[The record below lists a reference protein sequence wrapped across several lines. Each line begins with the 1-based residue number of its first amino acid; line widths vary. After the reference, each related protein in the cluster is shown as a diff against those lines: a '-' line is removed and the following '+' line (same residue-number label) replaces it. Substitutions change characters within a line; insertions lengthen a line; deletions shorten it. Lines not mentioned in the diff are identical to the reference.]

1 LASSVEVP
9 RSIAE
14 EVQIKE
20 VKEEEEDDVRLF
32 KWKIL
37 KWIPINSK
45 KTLGWKGSCIII
57 NINKTTITTGQD
69 T

>member
-32 KWKIL
+32 K
-37 KWIPINSK
+37 
-45 KTLGWKGSCIII
+45 
-57 NINKTTITTGQD
+57 
-69 T
+69 